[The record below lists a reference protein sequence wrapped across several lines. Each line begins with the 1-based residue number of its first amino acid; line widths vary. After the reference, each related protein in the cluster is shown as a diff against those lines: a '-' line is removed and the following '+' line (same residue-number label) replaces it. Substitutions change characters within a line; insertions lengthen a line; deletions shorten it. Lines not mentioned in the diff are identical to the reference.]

1 MSVSDFEEEVF
12 TYVWRGVVLAGLLT
26 VLWGVITPAP
36 GVQIQSQAQGATNTP
51 SSRVR
56 MSAANEAR

>member
-12 TYVWRGVVLAGLLT
+12 TYLWRGVVLAGLLT
-26 VLWGVITPAP
+26 VLWDIFIPAP
-36 GVQIQSQAQGATNTP
+36 GVQIHSQAQAASNAAG
-51 SSRVR
+51 SRVR